1 VVDHGGF
8 KLIVGVGR
16 YGDGR
21 IGELFIDTHKAGTA
35 IDTIL
40 RDSAILVSFALQA
53 GIDTTTIRAALAPTG
68 PLAAIRDTNKRRKLM
83 REITTPAD
91 RAARVRANIDRV
103 FDRRL
108 FLDIDEFFDRL
119 EDIIAEAIT
128 EHEIDVRREYSAD

>member
-1 VVDHGGF
+1 
-8 KLIVGVGR
+8 
-16 YGDGR
+16 
-21 IGELFIDTHKAGTA
+21 
-35 IDTIL
+35 
-40 RDSAILVSFALQA
+40 
-53 GIDTTTIRAALAPTG
+53 
-68 PLAAIRDTNKRRKLM
+68 M

-91 RAARVRANIDRV
+91 RAARVRANINRV

>member
-1 VVDHGGF
+1 M
-8 KLIVGVGR
+8 
-16 YGDGR
+16 
-21 IGELFIDTHKAGTA
+21 
-35 IDTIL
+35 
-40 RDSAILVSFALQA
+40 
-53 GIDTTTIRAALAPTG
+53 RA
-68 PLAAIRDTNKRRKLM
+68 
-83 REITTPAD
+83 ITTPAD